1 MPQPRPDARK
11 SQDSKQSRDDELS
24 RSLSAGIASLEL
36 ALPSGAA
43 EQLLD
48 YVALLAKWN
57 RAYNLT
63 AVRDPRDMVV
73 RHLLDSLAVLP
84 WVAGGS
90 LIDIGSGPGIPGI
103 PLAIA
108 RPDLSV
114 TLVDSNLKMT
124 RFAEAAVRELGL
136 DNVRVVRTRV
146 EALADVVCDQ
156 AISRAFAS
164 VADFLKLAD
173 HVVRP
178 GGRFLAMKG
187 RLDPVELEAVPKS
200 FSLLQSHRLDVS
212 GLDAERHLLVFGRS
226 IDAGST
232 DGEAS

>member
-1 MPQPRPDARK
+1 MGPTT
-11 SQDSKQSRDDELS
+11 
-24 RSLSAGIASLEL
+24 EL
-36 ALPSGAA
+36 AAKIRSGQAAMPTLSGETWSGATIERLA
-43 EQLLD
+43 GYLS
-48 YVALLAKWN
+48 LLAKWN

-63 AVRDPRDMVV
+63 AVRDPGDMVV
-73 RHLLDSLAVLP
+73 RHVLDSLAVLP
-84 WVAGGS
+84 WLEDGS

-103 PLAIA
+103 LLAIV
-108 RPDLSV
+108 RPELTV

-136 DNVRVVRTRV
+136 ANVTVRRTRIEQLDGV
-146 EALADVVCDQ
+146 AFDQ

-187 RLDPVELEAVPKS
+187 RLDPVELQAVPES
-200 FSLLQSHRLDVS
+200 FVLLQSHRLDVS
-212 GLDAERHLLVFGRS
+212 GLDAERHLLLFGRHA
-226 IDAGST
+226 DRV
-232 DGEAS
+232 AS